1 MATKIIATLGPASEK
16 MEIIEAMIERGVEIF
31 RFNFSHANAPE
42 YEHYYRLIHQIGR
55 RKRKKIGVMADLRG
69 PRIRVGK
76 LGKESRTIRTGTMV
90 TIGREGQAV
99 ALPIT
104 EPTILQSLEVG
115 DPILIDNGLI
125 ELTVSEVERTTV
137 QARVLRGGVVR
148 RHKGINLPRSSL
160 NLSAITEKDQTD
172 VLSVLGIGVEYIA
185 LSFVKDE
192 ADIEALRRLL
202 HRHPVKIVAKIERAA
217 AIHHFDEI
225 AKAADLI
232 MIARGDLG
240 IELPPEEIPTLQ
252 RELIG
257 KAHHHRKPVIVA
269 TQLLT
274 NMIHS
279 PRPSRAEM
287 TDVVTAVEEGAD
299 YLLVSDETAIGEYPA
314 LVIEY
319 LQKGIKAASRRK
331 K

>member
-1 MATKIIATLGPASEK
+1 MATKIIATLGPASENQT
-16 MEIIEAMIERGVEIF
+16 IIEAMIERGVQIF
-31 RFNFSHANAPE
+31 RFNFSHASAHE
-42 YEHYYRLIHQIGR
+42 YEQYYRLIHDIGR
-55 RKRKKIGVMADLRG
+55 RKRKEIGLMVDLRG
-69 PRIRVGK
+69 PRIRVGE
-76 LGKESRTIRTGTMV
+76 LGKESRTIRTGTTV
-90 TIGREGQAV
+90 TLGSEGQAV

-104 EPTILQSLEVG
+104 EPSILQSLEVG

-125 ELTVSEVERTTV
+125 ELTVTAVERTAV

-148 RHKGINLPRSSL
+148 RHKGINLPRSALSL
-160 NLSAITEKDQTD
+160 PAITEKDQKD

-192 ADIEALRRLL
+192 TDIEMLRALL
-202 HRHPVKIVAKIERAA
+202 HHHPVKIVAKIERAA
-217 AIHHFDEI
+217 AIHHFDGI

-240 IELPPEEIPTLQ
+240 IELPPEEIPALQ

-269 TQLLT
+269 SQLLS

-287 TDVVTAVEEGAD
+287 TDIVTAAQEGAD
-299 YLLVSDETAIGEYPA
+299 YLLVSDETTIGQYPVE
-314 LVIEY
+314 VIEY
-319 LQKGIKAASRRK
+319 LQKGIRAASRRK
-331 K
+331 R